1 MAANNEE
8 SRVYVRWHE
17 TNTKVSRNNVSV
29 KGLSQTGKKK
39 LPITCIFID
48 CKTFFKFI
56 FHCLAFYHF
65 ITYQATEEH
74 CSILWS

>member
-29 KGLSQTGKKK
+29 KGLSQTGIKK
-39 LPITCIFID
+39 
-48 CKTFFKFI
+48 
-56 FHCLAFYHF
+56 A
-65 ITYQATEEH
+65 
-74 CSILWS
+74 S